1 MLYYTFNYKTGAI
14 KGIHTTKEKAEQ
26 ELFLLNEPEFE
37 GWTEKDCEWVVLD
50 QIDLL
55 QMFKASHLVE
65 DDIPE
70 DAISVEPL
78 TEEDIFRL
86 SGGIPYEDGGY

>member
-14 KGIHTTKEKAEQ
+14 KGIHSSKENAEQ

-37 GWTEKDCEWVVLD
+37 GWTEKDCEWIILD
-50 QIDLL
+50 QTDLL
-55 QMFKASHLVE
+55 EMFKVSHLVE
-65 DDIPE
+65 EDIPAE
-70 DAISVEPL
+70 LLSVESL
-78 TEEDIFRL
+78 TEEDIFIL

>member
-1 MLYYTFNYKTGAI
+1 MLYYTFNYRTGVI
-14 KGIHTTKEKAEQ
+14 RSIHQSEESAKQ

-37 GWTEKDCEWVVLD
+37 GWTEKDCQWVILD
-50 QIDLL
+50 QTDLL
-55 QMFKASHLVE
+55 EMFKASHLVE

-70 DAISVEPL
+70 YTVSVESL

>member
-14 KGIHTTKEKAEQ
+14 KGIHSNEKEAEQ
-26 ELFLLNEPEFE
+26 ELFLLEEACN
-37 GWTEKDCEWVVLD
+37 WVILD
-50 QIDLL
+50 QTDLL
-55 QMFKASHLVE
+55 EMFKASHLVE

-70 DAISVEPL
+70 NVVSVEPL
-78 TEEDIFRL
+78 TEDDIFRL

>member
-14 KGIHTTKEKAEQ
+14 KGVHLTKERAEHV
-26 ELFLLNEPEFE
+26 LSILNVPEFE
-37 GWTEKDCEWVVLD
+37 DGTEKGCEWIILD
-50 QIDLL
+50 QTDLL
-55 QMFKASHLVE
+55 EMFKASHLVE

-70 DAISVEPL
+70 DVVSVEPL
-78 TEEDIFRL
+78 TEDDMFRL